1 MVGEA
6 IILAGGLG
14 TRLRS
19 ILPDVP
25 KTMAPIHGKPFL
37 AYLLHY
43 LARFNLKRVI
53 LCVGYKAQAVRDYF
67 GDRYQSLPIVYSI
80 EDEPLGTGGAIRKGI
95 GLLADPNFPF
105 ILVMNGDTFFPIDL
119 KRFSQFHEEHG
130 GDISVALAALRN
142 FDRYGCVKIDSQN
155 RIIGFQ
161 EKKYTPEGLVN
172 GGIYLVQVDF
182 LRQPI
187 FPTKFSFEKDLLEKY
202 FSEHQFLGVPFSEYF
217 IDIGV
222 PEDYRKAQSDF
233 QEQGF

>member
-1 MVGEA
+1 MVREA
-6 IILAGGLG
+6 LILTGGLG

-19 ILPDVP
+19 LLPDTP
-25 KTMAPIHGKPFL
+25 KTMAAVRGKPFL
-37 AYLLHY
+37 EYLLQY
-43 LARFNLKRVI
+43 LSQFDLRTVI
-53 LCVGYKAQAVRDYF
+53 LCVGYKAEMIREHF
-67 GDRYQSLPIVYSI
+67 GDRYQSLSLVYSA

-95 GLLADPNFPF
+95 SLLTDPEVPF
-105 ILVMNGDTFFPIDL
+105 VLVMNGDTFFPIDL

-202 FSEHQFLGVPFSEYF
+202 FSEHHFLGVPFSEYF

-222 PEDYRKAQSDF
+222 PEDYRKALRDF
-233 QEQGF
+233 QDQRF